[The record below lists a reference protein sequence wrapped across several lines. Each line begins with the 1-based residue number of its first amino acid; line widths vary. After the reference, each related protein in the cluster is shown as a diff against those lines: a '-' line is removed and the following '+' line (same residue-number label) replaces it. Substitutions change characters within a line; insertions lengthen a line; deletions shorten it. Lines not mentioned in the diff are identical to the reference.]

1 MTFPITSLIS
11 LSMLLITYKIV
22 EYILCFV
29 CVFFFHIG
37 RVQYYYVELFIIYK
51 LYKLK
56 VVKLIRNMIVYV
68 FINLRSDLKNSR
80 FLDSEKLSDFSF
92 VNKRIS
98 TWISNR
104 WLRWSNV
111 STHIRWRIQA
121 PSKINLKSLVI
132 WLSFF
137 MKIMLSKTSF
147 SFQKQ
152 LSYHQLWILFWQISI
167 QFYSIT
173 KGVKIKDPE

>member
-98 TWISNR
+98 T
-104 WLRWSNV
+104 
-111 STHIRWRIQA
+111 
-121 PSKINLKSLVI
+121 
-132 WLSFF
+132 
-137 MKIMLSKTSF
+137 
-147 SFQKQ
+147 
-152 LSYHQLWILFWQISI
+152 
-167 QFYSIT
+167 
-173 KGVKIKDPE
+173 